1 MRIRQHRL
9 EQLRTKSSAR
19 PESGVEKRRR
29 EMVDALSKQGNAVAN
44 VTRRRGIS
52 ICTLSSISMAGVLD
66 LDWRIEAWLT
76 KRLSL
81 GCWRQRLG
89 TQENMES
96 DSTNWTGPGLR

>member
-1 MRIRQHRL
+1 MPMRRLGL

-52 ICTLSSISMAGVLD
+52 ICTLSSIGLESWTTIGV
-66 LDWRIEAWLT
+66 
-76 KRLSL
+76 
-81 GCWRQRLG
+81 
-89 TQENMES
+89 
-96 DSTNWTGPGLR
+96 STPGLQ